1 MESEPGKMGAAYWRD
16 LLPSTFGAFLSGF
29 DSLRPIQSDSMPL
42 ILEGR
47 DVLLCSATAS
57 GKTEAY
63 AAPAAQMVCSRK
75 AGPAHVVIVSP
86 TRALANDLYRRLE
99 SKMQSVNVSFGR
111 RTGEYKDTVDGAL
124 PQIIIITPESLD
136 SIIARRPHALA
147 STRLVILDEIHVLD
161 GSARGDQLRILLHRL
176 ESIVEVRPQ
185 LIAASATIDD
195 PKALAARYMNPD
207 AAIVIAPESRS
218 ITAKA
223 YEGKTADAMVA
234 HLDYIA
240 ANGFKKVLV
249 FCNSRKSTEVLSGG
263 VHNKTRF
270 RDAVYTHHG
279 SLARPIRERTE
290 SQFLTAPAAV
300 CFATMT
306 LEMGIDIG
314 TVDYVLLADRPSDVP
329 ALLQRIGRG
338 SRRAGKTRAGYC
350 IEDSTDEFLFKVMF
364 QAAARGEFLTPP
376 YAFRPGVVVQQAI
389 SLAGS
394 GNYVNATSLHEAL
407 PPNLQPPLTE
417 EIATTILD
425 SMVITDRLEPPRQG
439 NYVLSTE
446 TEARYNRGVLHSNIS
461 DSPTTSIIDRITG
474 DIIGT
479 IDEADTNRIRLGS
492 RNRKVVKSTSNR
504 ILTDRSKKA
513 GTARFSSKGFPTI
526 SLDLARRFIESTG
539 VLPHTVIQFPS
550 NTNHILL
557 HGFGIFGSTLLAA
570 HLPTNISLIGTT
582 PYSLRLSA
590 PLTSLPTM
598 TEKSAT
604 DFIHSHEPS
613 LTRLTEPGPYHSDL
627 PDPLR
632 LSALKSL
639 LNLSQFLAYY
649 KATRLSETGL
659 DLLSNPTSAEALG

>member
-1 MESEPGKMGAAYWRD
+1 
-16 LLPSTFGAFLSGF
+16 
-29 DSLRPIQSDSMPL
+29 
-42 ILEGR
+42 
-47 DVLLCSATAS
+47 
-57 GKTEAY
+57 
-63 AAPAAQMVCSRK
+63 
-75 AGPAHVVIVSP
+75 
-86 TRALANDLYRRLE
+86 
-99 SKMQSVNVSFGR
+99 
-111 RTGEYKDTVDGAL
+111 
-124 PQIIIITPESLD
+124 
-136 SIIARRPHALA
+136 
-147 STRLVILDEIHVLD
+147 
-161 GSARGDQLRILLHRL
+161 
-176 ESIVEVRPQ
+176 
-185 LIAASATIDD
+185 
-195 PKALAARYMNPD
+195 
-207 AAIVIAPESRS
+207 
-218 ITAKA
+218 
-223 YEGKTADAMVA
+223 
-234 HLDYIA
+234 
-240 ANGFKKVLV
+240 
-249 FCNSRKSTEVLSGG
+249 
-263 VHNKTRF
+263 
-270 RDAVYTHHG
+270 
-279 SLARPIRERTE
+279 
-290 SQFLTAPAAV
+290 
-300 CFATMT
+300 
-306 LEMGIDIG
+306 
-314 TVDYVLLADRPSDVP
+314 
-329 ALLQRIGRG
+329 
-338 SRRAGKTRAGYC
+338 
-350 IEDSTDEFLFKVMF
+350 
-364 QAAARGEFLTPP
+364 
-376 YAFRPGVVVQQAI
+376 VQQAI